1 MNREIKFRTWDPIVK
16 KMYYPIGLLDVCIP
30 DLGEP
35 SVAQQSFRHCGYI
48 NKGQLMQ
55 FTGMKDIHGKE
66 IWEGDIL
73 FCSKHLMEHRPVIW
87 LRNYAGFGVEDSKS
101 EEKQGYV
108 NHLTTMNVKQWGLEI
123 VGNIFENPE
132 LLK

>member
-1 MNREIKFRTWDPIVK
+1 MNREIKFRAWDPIVK
-16 KMYYPIGLLDVCIP
+16 KMYYPFGLLDVCIP

-55 FTGMKDIHGKE
+55 FTGLKDSKGIE
-66 IWEGDIL
+66 IYEGDIVSGNMSYGESHIAEVKWKI
-73 FCSKHLMEHRPVIW
+73 FMWEAISKGGNNMIIW
-87 LRNYAGFGVEDSKS
+87 LED
-101 EEKQGYV
+101 G
-108 NHLTTMNVKQWGLEI
+108 LTVI
-123 VGNIFENPE
+123 GNIFENPE